1 MTLIL
6 AWSEQEVARYLETFQ
21 AFEAKDASTIQK
33 KREFTFEEQVADTLG
48 CLRSV
53 NKTDAATL
61 LSQFGNLKNVMTA
74 SAEDIQLCPGV
85 GEKKARRLH
94 EAFNKPFSSA
104 MVKKRKAAAAAAAAV
119 ALDKGDRVSEVHDD
133 IGVIDEAIVTEI
145 VSIQKL

>member
-48 CLRSV
+48 CVRSV

-61 LSQFGNLKNVMTA
+61 LFQFGNFKNVMTA

-85 GEKKARRLH
+85 GEKKARRVH

-104 MVKKRKAAAAAAAAV
+104 MVKKRKAAAAAAV
-119 ALDKGDRVSEVHDD
+119 ALDKGDRASEVHDD
-133 IGVIDEAIVTEI
+133 IGVIDEAVDTEI